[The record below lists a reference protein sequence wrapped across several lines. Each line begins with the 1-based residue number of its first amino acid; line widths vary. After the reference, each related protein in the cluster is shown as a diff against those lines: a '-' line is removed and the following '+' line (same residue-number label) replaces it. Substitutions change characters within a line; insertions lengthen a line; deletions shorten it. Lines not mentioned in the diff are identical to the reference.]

1 MDKFISIKEASILF
15 GVTTTTLRRW
25 EENGS
30 FSPNHRTFGN
40 HSRYELDSIL
50 KIINKYNL
58 PDAEIDK
65 KTICYARVTT
75 PFIIIMFIFIFN
87 YQ

>member
-1 MDKFISIKEASILF
+1 MDNFISIKEASELL

-40 HSRYELDSIL
+40 HRRYELEAIL
-50 KIINKYNL
+50 KLTNKKQH
-58 PDAEIDK
+58 PRRR
-65 KTICYARVTT
+65 C
-75 PFIIIMFIFIFN
+75 
-87 YQ
+87 